1 MPTKSQPPDMIVA
14 LRSLRWPLAGVGG
27 LIFAL
32 TRLAES
38 LLIDLRPMPPVVQTL
53 EALFWGAMAA
63 GAIYAVLSW
72 AARQEQRRLT
82 SEANM
87 LDELRSANARLELL
101 YELNQRVASS
111 DSLDAVLDYAMTLPP
126 RLLGARAMALVL
138 EDDQGV
144 ALTARCVGLS
154 EDQLTLARTAFGVMS
169 EPGRVRTPT
178 VLLPR
183 SKPPQGLTGCVL
195 VPLAERDD
203 EPIGWIEGY
212 IVDVQRITGAAPT
225 SIDLTAQAQRE
236 LEPTVTTLLITV
248 AGELTEGIK
257 GSRRRARELASI
269 AALEQAIT
277 EERTRIARDLHDG
290 VAQSLAFLRM
300 RIALW
305 EDWLDQEPER
315 LAEEFASVKATLRR
329 QIEELRRAIFA
340 LRPMEL
346 SQLGFV
352 AALRR
357 FVADFAGQQ
366 DWELQLELSNLPP
379 DLPHVLELAAFRFVQ
394 EALNNAAKHAAA
406 QHIAVMLKIVDNG
419 LQIVVRDDGVGFDP
433 GAQAEQSGP
442 HLGLRQMRERAAV
455 LDGRLTILSRP
466 GEGTEIRAWLPMRY
480 VN

>member
-1 MPTKSQPPDMIVA
+1 MIAA
-14 LRSLRWPLAGVGG
+14 LRSLRWPLAGVVG

-32 TRLAES
+32 TRLVES

-82 SEANM
+82 TEANM

-111 DSLDAVLDYAMTLPP
+111 DSLDDVLDYAMTLPT

-154 EDQLTLARTAFGVMS
+154 EDQLALARTSFGVMG

-183 SKPPQGLTGCVL
+183 SKPPQGLTACVL

-212 IVDVQRITGAAPT
+212 VVDVQRITDATNATNATPT
-225 SIDLTAQAQRE
+225 LAAQAHLE
-236 LEPTVTTLLITV
+236 LEPTVTTLLVTV

-315 LAEEFASVKATLRR
+315 LAEEFASVKATLRH

-394 EALNNAAKHAAA
+394 EALNNAAKHASA
-406 QHIAVMLKIVDNG
+406 QHIAVMLKIVDDG